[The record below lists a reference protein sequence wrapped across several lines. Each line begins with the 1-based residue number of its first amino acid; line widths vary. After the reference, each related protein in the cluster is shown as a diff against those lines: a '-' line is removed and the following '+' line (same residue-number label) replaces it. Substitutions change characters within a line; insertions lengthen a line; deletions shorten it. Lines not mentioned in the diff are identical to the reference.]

1 MADGRIES
9 VDQLIEGILAGT
21 VPRQVRLFAAQGLL
35 PVSRDDLFRLQLLLS
50 ADPDDELAELARTS
64 VAEEQTDFVLGWLEN
79 DQRTQLELDL
89 LVRMRSDEPIWAV
102 AAQHPAT
109 ADETLRVL
117 ARHGSPL
124 IQDIVMTNQV
134 RLLGCLDLVDDLRE
148 NPQVSTVI
156 LRRVREFE
164 EEFIA
169 KAAARLEAPP
179 GAQPGPTIE
188 EALTALRS
196 IGSDLP
202 AQDRL
207 PLPSSPDSQ
216 LADEAAQ
223 RGEPAFARLLRM
235 TTHEKVL
242 TALKGSSEERSILVN
257 SRNHMVVRAVLASP
271 RLSDIEIERFAS
283 SRSVSDE
290 VIRLIA
296 QNPRWLRRYPVI
308 LALVN
313 NPKTPVQIAR
323 RLLPRINVRHLKHL
337 SVNRNINS
345 AVRTQA
351 AKVFAKRR

>member
-1 MADGRIES
+1 
-9 VDQLIEGILAGT
+9 
-21 VPRQVRLFAAQGLL
+21 LL

-50 ADPDDELAELARTS
+50 ADPDDELAELARAS
-64 VAEEQTDFVLGWLEN
+64 VAEEQTDFILSWLEN

-89 LVRMRSDEPIWAV
+89 LVRNRSEEPIWAA

-117 ARHGSPL
+117 ARHGPPL
-124 IQDIVMTNQV
+124 IQDIVITNQV
-134 RLLGCLDLVDDLRE
+134 RLFGCLDLLDDLRE

-156 LRRVREFE
+156 LRRAREFE

-169 KAAARLEAPP
+169 KAAARQEEARE
-179 GAQPGPTIE
+179 AQTGPTIE
-188 EALTALRS
+188 EALLALRS

-216 LADEAAQ
+216 LADEATK
-223 RGEPAFARLLRM
+223 RGERAYARLLRM

-242 TALKGSSEERSILVN
+242 TALKGNSEERGILVN

-271 RLSDIEIERFAS
+271 KLTDNEVERFAA

-323 RLLPRINVRHLKHL
+323 RLLSRINVRHLKQL

-345 AVRTQA
+345 AVRTEA
-351 AKVFAKRR
+351 AKIFAKRR